1 MPLVRSALAAAGSVP
16 CQSHSLTKS
25 RGRFWGEHRY
35 ICCAWTWLVKV
46 SWRVAQV
53 VEHEGKRDAAG
64 ARASSFAGLRG
75 SRPHTSVSLLVL
87 SSALNNIRYEICAP
101 PTPRISARATCGAT
115 PPFSHLGPHRSP
127 RRHWPTTY
135 FACPSCAPLAL
146 RQLLPHTPRSA
157 ALLHVPFLTQNHCKR
172 KNNEEE
178 RVPH

>member
-64 ARASSFAGLRG
+64 DRASSDIQVHSTLNLHRRHLIELALFG
-75 SRPHTSVSLLVL
+75 SGC
-87 SSALNNIRYEICAP
+87 YAP
-101 PTPRISARATCGAT
+101 P
-115 PPFSHLGPHRSP
+115 
-127 RRHWPTTY
+127 
-135 FACPSCAPLAL
+135 
-146 RQLLPHTPRSA
+146 
-157 ALLHVPFLTQNHCKR
+157 
-172 KNNEEE
+172 
-178 RVPH
+178 